1 MNYSIRLMS
10 FLDKEEVL
18 QMMIVFYESE
28 AVLSNGSNEIFNS
41 DFDNCVNDNPYLE
54 GYVFCLEDKI
64 LGYAMIAKSFS
75 TEFGK
80 PCIWIEDLYIKDEYR
95 NKGIGSKFFKFI
107 EEKYPNTIMR
117 LEVEESNEV
126 ALHVYKKEGFKIL
139 PYIELKKELD

>member
-10 FLDKEEVL
+10 LKDKEEVL
-18 QMMIVFYESE
+18 QMMKVFYESE
-28 AVLSNGSNEIFNS
+28 AVLSNGSSEIFNS

-95 NKGIGSKFFKFI
+95 NKEIGSIFFKFI
-107 EEKYPNTIMR
+107 EEKYPKTIMR
-117 LEVEESNEV
+117 LEAEESNEV
-126 ALHVYKKEGFKIL
+126 AIHVYKKAGFKIL

>member
-1 MNYSIRLMS
+1 MSYSIRLMS
-10 FLDKEEVL
+10 LKDKEEVL
-18 QMMIVFYESE
+18 QMMKVFYESE
-28 AVLSNGSNEIFNS
+28 AVLSNGSSEIFNS

-54 GYVFCLEDKI
+54 GYIFCLEDKI
-64 LGYAMIAKSFS
+64 FGYAMIAKSFS

-80 PCIWIEDLYIKDEYR
+80 PCIWIEDLYLKDEYR

-117 LEVEESNEV
+117 LEAEESNEV

>member
-10 FLDKEEVL
+10 LKDKEEVL
-18 QMMIVFYESE
+18 QMMKVFYESE

-117 LEVEESNEV
+117 LEAEESNEA
-126 ALHVYKKEGFKIL
+126 ALHVYKKAGFKIL

>member
-10 FLDKEEVL
+10 LKDKEEVL
-18 QMMIVFYESE
+18 QMMKVFYESE
-28 AVLSNGSNEIFNS
+28 AVLSNGSSEIFNS

-54 GYVFCLEDKI
+54 GYVFGLEDKI

-80 PCIWIEDLYIKDEYR
+80 PCIWIEDLYLKEEYR

-117 LEVEESNEV
+117 LEAEESNEV

>member
-10 FLDKEEVL
+10 LKDKEEVL
-18 QMMIVFYESE
+18 QMMKVFYESE
-28 AVLSNGSNEIFNS
+28 AVLSNGSSEIFNS

-117 LEVEESNEV
+117 LEVEESNEA
-126 ALHVYKKEGFKIL
+126 ALHVYKKAGFKIL

>member
-18 QMMIVFYESE
+18 QMMKVFYESE